1 MHISGLGGEGWGMP
15 ASLWLPANG
24 NPFLLPNQRSL
35 QAGLIPGIKFKL
47 GGGKAA
53 IMQSPAIYLTQAG
66 SLGHESPL
74 NTASRINIYKYTPR
88 PTLRPWG
95 PTYICTGCPSTLSRG
110 KNVNQIKFFST
121 KCFWSKNYRANCH
134 KESNVTYGSQ
144 KS

>member
-1 MHISGLGGEGWGMP
+1 MP

-74 NTASRINIYKYTPR
+74 NTASRINIYKYTP
-88 PTLRPWG
+88 PPHSQAMG
-95 PTYICTGCPSTLSRG
+95 AYIHMYRLSKYIVKR
-110 KNVNQIKFFST
+110 QKFQPDKIFIN
-121 KCFWSKNYRANCH
+121 KMFR
-134 KESNVTYGSQ
+134 V
-144 KS
+144 